1 MSVFRAGKTLML
13 NNFPKARAGERLDV
27 IKFVAGLKKYGK
39 DTVLERVISIWE
51 IVSFN
56 VAITGNIEVS
66 ILSTSLRW
74 LITYKVLIEDAEGAE
89 EFLEAAEANREF
101 LEAAEA
107 FAV

>member
-27 IKFVAGLKKYGK
+27 IKFVTGLKKYGK

-56 VAITGNIEVS
+56 VAITGNIKVS

-74 LITYKVLIEDAEGAE
+74 LITYKVLIEDAEEAE

>member
-13 NNFPKARAGERLDV
+13 NNFPKARAGKRLDV

-39 DTVLERVISIWE
+39 DTVLQRVISIEE

-56 VAITGNIEVS
+56 AIITGGTQVS

-74 LITYKVLIEDAEGAE
+74 LITYNVLIGDAEEAK
-89 EFLEAAEANREF
+89 EFLEAAEVDEF
-101 LEAAEA
+101 LEASEA
-107 FAV
+107 FTV